1 LFGSAEALREAI
13 DNPLSPAEGAEHEAA
28 VVAARARLPEEAFT
42 TAWAAGRAMSLEQAI
57 EYALTLTEGASAPAA
72 LAEQSAADKAS
83 DPLSPREREVAAL
96 VARGLTDAQLAEAL
110 VIGRRTAEKHVA
122 NCLGKLGL
130 ATRAGLASWA
140 VERGLSAA
148 RPD

>member
-1 LFGSAEALREAI
+1 MA
-13 DNPLSPAEGAEHEAA
+13 
-28 VVAARARLPEEAFT
+28 
-42 TAWAAGRAMSLEQAI
+42 Q
-57 EYALTLTEGASAPAA
+57 
-72 LAEQSAADKAS
+72 
-83 DPLSPREREVAAL
+83 
-96 VARGLTDAQLAEAL
+96 GLTDAQLAEAL

-130 ATRAGLASWA
+130 PTRAGLAAWA